1 MDVFATRVK
10 TEQLILPESG
20 VLILW
25 KWEVLNCDSMDVL
38 ESDESEGHDTEES
51 TDTADDSDVSSFHT
65 VTFKCIGA
73 TRSNDSQDALKK
85 VVRLR
90 DSGLRVPVNVVC
102 EPRNPV
108 DARAIAFQC
117 KLGDTSCTIGY
128 VVSEALDAVHSALR
142 SKTIVNVRFGW
153 VKYLVT

>member
-10 TEQLILPESG
+10 TILPESG
-20 VLILW
+20 VLFLW
-25 KWEVLNCDSMDVL
+25 KWEVLNGDCMDVL
-38 ESDESEGHDTEES
+38 KSDESEGHDTEES
-51 TDTADDSDVSSFHT
+51 TDTADDSDVTSFHT

-90 DSGLRVPVNVVC
+90 DSGLQVPVNIVC

-108 DARAIAFQC
+108 DARAIAFRC
-117 KLGDTSCTIGY
+117 KLGTIG
-128 VVSEALDAVHSALR
+128 SEALDAVHSALR
-142 SKTIVNVRFGW
+142 SFLIRVYKNRRGISNCLKRRGVA
-153 VKYLVT
+153 